1 MKVDERAAAHRKKID
16 KPWRLSLHHQPS
28 IPSPL
33 EAIAGL
39 VSCGSVDHWLETA
52 AGRY

>member
-1 MKVDERAAAHRKKID
+1 MSGSSFEQELTSPTAHK
-16 KPWRLSLHHQPS
+16 LYPS
-28 IPSPL
+28 EAQVSFILL